1 MKLYS
6 KLAMTLYFGTT
17 VLLISAGAVLE
28 FVKEYYPVVKK
39 AIISFIRK
47 QVKKVDIKSENRC
60 TGISAA

>member
-17 VLLISAGAVLE
+17 VLLLGAGAISE

-39 AIISFIRK
+39 TIISFIR
-47 QVKKVDIKSENRC
+47 QMRTINLKSDNRC
-60 TGISAA
+60 GGISAV

>member
-17 VLLISAGAVLE
+17 VLLIGAGAISE
-28 FVKEYYPVVKK
+28 FVKEYYPVAKK

-47 QVKKVDIKSENRC
+47 QIKTINIKSESRC
-60 TGISAA
+60 GGVSAA